1 MKERKF
7 SEANLVFVL
16 SNPMTIQ
23 FIEIV
28 IGLLDFFEIAFRYI
42 IYNVVNE
49 EVIIIDSNEIYFS
62 IVIIFFTFRA

>member
-49 EVIIIDSNEIYFS
+49 EVIII
-62 IVIIFFTFRA
+62 VMKFTFQ